1 MITAFIL
8 AGALAAQGATPSFDN
23 QEVTPYTEVAYDALI
38 NGRTHA
44 AIKQIQATLAADPA
58 DPAALINLGT
68 AYARLGRTQ
77 EAAKLFR
84 AAIVSAN
91 HYDLQLADGRWID
104 SRRVARMATAM
115 LQNRRALA
123 LH

>member
-8 AGALAAQGATPSFDN
+8 ASALALQGATPSNEN
-23 QEVTPYTEVAYDALI
+23 QEIAPYSEVAYDALI
-38 NGRTHA
+38 NGRTEA
-44 AIKQIQATLAADPA
+44 AITQIQATLAADPA

-84 AAIVSAN
+84 AAIVSSN
-91 HYDLQLADGRWID
+91 QYDLQLADGRWID
-104 SRRVARMATAM
+104 SRRLARMATAM
-115 LQNRRALA
+115 LQRRSTLA